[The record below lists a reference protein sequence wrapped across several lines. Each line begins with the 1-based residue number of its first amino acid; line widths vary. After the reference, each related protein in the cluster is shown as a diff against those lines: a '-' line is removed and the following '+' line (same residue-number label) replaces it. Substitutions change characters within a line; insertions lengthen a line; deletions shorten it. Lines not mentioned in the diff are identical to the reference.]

1 MKKMMFLATTLFAAA
16 SSFAQFS
23 IYGTINDSSANPV
36 VGATIKITDTY
47 KGTFSD
53 NNGYFKLNNLD
64 SASYDIEI
72 SYIGYETKKL

>member
-1 MKKMMFLATTLFAAA
+1 MLAAA

-23 IYGTINDSSANPV
+23 IYGTIKDSSANPV

-64 SASYDIEI
+64 TSNYNIEI
-72 SYIGYETKKL
+72 SYIGYETKKLTI